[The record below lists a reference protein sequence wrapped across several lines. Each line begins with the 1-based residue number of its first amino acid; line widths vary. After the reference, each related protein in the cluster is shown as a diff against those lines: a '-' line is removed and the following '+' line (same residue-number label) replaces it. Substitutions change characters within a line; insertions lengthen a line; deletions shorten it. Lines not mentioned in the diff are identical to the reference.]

1 MTSLLYEILPAC
13 GREITQERGTG
24 TAEIKPISEAI
35 MAEYNEWSR
44 NRHKTSNSHA
54 FVGMVRER
62 TRATR
67 LEF

>member
-1 MTSLLYEILPAC
+1 MTSLLYEILSAW
-13 GREITQERGTG
+13 GREITQERGMG
-24 TAEIKPISEAI
+24 TTEIKPISEAI
-35 MAEYNEWSR
+35 MAEYNEWSL
-44 NRHKTSNSHA
+44 NRQKTSNSHA